1 MSLLHTLRRPPVFN
15 AWYPARR
22 CFASSS
28 KTADAALAA
37 PAIASEAKKVDG
49 AEGPYICMSTA
60 ARSDALHLLAVSRS
74 SCPEGTILTGMSY
87 LKNQQP
93 VTAMADD
100 AYPEWLWKLLEP
112 KQLPD
117 DGPGGKA
124 EKYMLRKQNRR
135 KIRDQNFMKTQ

>member
-49 AEGPYICMSTA
+49 AE
-60 ARSDALHLLAVSRS
+60 AVSRS